1 MPANP
6 ADLSGLRR
14 APTLRSGTSSLDQSG
29 YALPVPRPS
38 SRWRTRLLVPLII
51 LLATGGVL
59 AYSSRDLLRPAIKVM
74 VAPVIPKPLAMTAQ
88 PADQPAATLDSGD
101 SASKPPSGSVA
112 VQAPGWVEPDPYA
125 FNVPALAEGVV
136 TEILVLEGQSVEA
149 GQVVARMID
158 EDARLEFSA
167 AQAMVAQRQADVD
180 QAKAAVAVAASKVP
194 IETAAA
200 DELRDEIN
208 RKRDLVKT
216 GGVGA
221 GEFRQLEIRLTG
233 ALARAQAAEREIEQ
247 AQATL
252 GQMQAGLAA
261 ARVGSDQAQ
270 LRLSRMEVR
279 SPAAGIVLSRM
290 VQPGTRMSM
299 NETSG
304 EPSLTA
310 GAVLRLYDPT
320 KLQVR
325 VDVPLADAAKVG
337 MGTRA
342 TVTTEALPDMV
353 FTGSIVR
360 AVHEANIQRN
370 TVQFKIALEQPSPIL
385 KPEMLTRVK
394 LYANAGGASA
404 AAGGPAAAGETQ
416 GSVEL
421 LVSAQAV
428 VGATPTGGSVWVVDQ
443 TRGSTTVHK
452 REVRTQPSQDEG
464 FLVVVD
470 GLKLSDRVVIDP
482 PATLTEGAHVA
493 IIGEAPAPAVTP

>member
-1 MPANP
+1 MPANST
-6 ADLSGLRR
+6 DLSGLRR
-14 APTLRSGTSSLDQSG
+14 APKVRSGASPLDQSG
-29 YALPVPRPS
+29 YAQPVPRPR
-38 SRWRTRLLVPLII
+38 SRWRTRLLVPVVI

-59 AYSSRDLLRPAIKVM
+59 AYASRDLLRPAIKVM
-74 VAPVIPKPLAMTAQ
+74 VAPVVPKPLAMT
-88 PADQPAATLDSGD
+88 PPPTDQPAVV
-101 SASKPPSGSVA
+101 SAGEESTGTAPSGAVA

-125 FNVPALAEGVV
+125 LNVPALAEGVV
-136 TEILVLEGQSVEA
+136 TEILVLEGQPVEA

-158 EDARLEFSA
+158 EDARLELAA

-180 QAKAAVAVAASKVP
+180 LAKAAVAVAASKVP

-200 DELRDEIN
+200 DELRDEIS

-221 GEFRQLEIRLTG
+221 GEFRQLEIRLAG
-233 ALARAQAAEREIEQ
+233 ALARANAAEREIEQ

-252 GQMQAGLAA
+252 AQMQAGLAA
-261 ARVGSDQAQ
+261 GGVGADQAQ

-279 SPAAGIVLSRM
+279 SSAAGIVLSRM

-310 GAVLRLYDPT
+310 GAVLRLYDPA

-342 TVTTEALPDMV
+342 TITTEALPDTV

-370 TVQFKIALEQPSPIL
+370 TVQFKIAIEHPSPIL

-394 LYANAGGASA
+394 LYANAGTTTA
-404 AAGGPAAAGETQ
+404 AASGQAPAGETQ
-416 GSVEL
+416 GSLEL
-421 LVSAQAV
+421 LVPAKALVAV
-428 VGATPTGGSVWVVDQ
+428 TSTGGSVWVVDQ
-443 TRGSTTVHK
+443 TRGSTLVHK
-452 REVRTQPSQDEG
+452 REIHTQPSQDEG
-464 FLVVVD
+464 FLAVVD

-482 PATLTEGAHVA
+482 PATLTDGARVA
-493 IIGEAPAPAVTP
+493 IIGEAPAPSITP